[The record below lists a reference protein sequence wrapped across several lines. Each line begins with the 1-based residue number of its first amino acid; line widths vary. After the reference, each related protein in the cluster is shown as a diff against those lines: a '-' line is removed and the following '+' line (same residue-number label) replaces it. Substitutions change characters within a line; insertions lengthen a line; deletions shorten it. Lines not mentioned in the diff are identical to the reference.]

1 MPTLA
6 ALAGAPL
13 IRPVSGRDL
22 SAAIRTGTPIPRRD
36 IIVQSTQRW
45 GVIRQTDTGLVKLVI
60 RNASGRASVHELDDD
75 AVREGKDTTTDPTL
89 LASLQATLAGQ
100 DLRQASIHSEM
111 RTDLSAEELEQLRL
125 LGYLD

>member
-1 MPTLA
+1 M
-6 ALAGAPL
+6 
-13 IRPVSGRDL
+13 
-22 SAAIRTGTPIPRRD
+22 
-36 IIVQSTQRW
+36 
-45 GVIRQTDTGLVKLVI
+45 KLVI